1 MTDAP
6 ARGARAVLL
15 DLGGVLIHV
24 RFERAL
30 AHWAAA
36 AGRTP
41 DAFAGRFSPDAAYER
56 HELGE
61 LDFAGFADHLR
72 ERLGADLDDD
82 ALLAGWNAALGDA
95 MDGAADLV
103 RAAARARALY
113 LFSNTNAAH
122 HAHWSREHAAL
133 LAPMHGVFVSHD
145 IGARKPDPEAFRRVV
160 SHIGVAAGEVAFFDD
175 LADNVAGARRAGLM
189 AWQVAGPADVARA
202 LGLSPPD

>member
-1 MTDAP
+1 MHGLATVTDAP
-6 ARGARAVLL
+6 ARDARAVLL

-72 ERLGADLDDD
+72 EMSTLVKEHRGDD
-82 ALLAGWNAALGDA
+82 ART
-95 MDGAADLV
+95 V
-103 RAAARARALY
+103 PR
-113 LFSNTNAAH
+113 SSEKP
-122 HAHWSREHAAL
+122 SR
-133 LAPMHGVFVSHD
+133 
-145 IGARKPDPEAFRRVV
+145 
-160 SHIGVAAGEVAFFDD
+160 
-175 LADNVAGARRAGLM
+175 
-189 AWQVAGPADVARA
+189 
-202 LGLSPPD
+202 

>member
-6 ARGARAVLL
+6 ARAARAVLL

-72 ERLGADLDDD
+72 ARLGADLV
-82 ALLAGWNAALGDA
+82 
-95 MDGAADLV
+95 DGAAALV
-103 RAAARARALY
+103 RGAARARALY

-202 LGLSPPD
+202 LGLSPPG